1 MLFSVRAIFSPNLY
15 QTYNILLW
23 TLYQDELVIPSLKAA
38 MNTDRALNAM
48 LNLDK
53 VPSFT
58 KASLPLKPHN
68 MHSLQNPFL
77 SN

>member
-58 KASLPLKPHN
+58 KAS
-68 MHSLQNPFL
+68 
-77 SN
+77 